1 MTLKTY
7 YEDGDVYYGDS
18 VNWVNGIIANS
29 VDYTYNVDGTVDT
42 ITETVDGSSI
52 VTTFSYNVDGT
63 VDEIVE
69 TRDGKT
75 ITTAFTYS
83 SGVITNTTRTV
94 A

>member
-7 YEDGDVYYGDS
+7 YADGDIYYGSS
-18 VNWVNGIIANS
+18 VNWVNGCIANT

-42 ITETVDGSSI
+42 ITETVDGSDI
-52 VTTFSYNVDGT
+52 VTAFSYNLDGT

-75 ITTAFTYS
+75 ITTSFTYTG
-83 SGVITNTTRTV
+83 GVLQSTGRIV